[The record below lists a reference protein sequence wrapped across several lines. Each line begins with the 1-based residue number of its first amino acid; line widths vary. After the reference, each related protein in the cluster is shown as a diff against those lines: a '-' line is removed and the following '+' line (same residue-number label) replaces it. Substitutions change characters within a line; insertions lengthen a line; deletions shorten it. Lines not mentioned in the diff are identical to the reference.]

1 MDVTLIINP
10 IAGNKAFRSVGEIE
24 GLLKGKADLTTFVTR
39 KRGDAL
45 SYAKELSGADLI
57 IAAGGDGTINEV
69 INGMLSS
76 GCTGQ
81 DRIPLAIIPLG
92 TANVLAKETGIP
104 ENIED
109 AVKLS
114 LSGTPRKLSV
124 GKINGHYFM
133 LMAGIGFDGETVYG
147 VNGSLKKISGKFAY
161 VMSGIKTLVRFNLPL
176 IKIKTSAAEMK
187 GHTAIISNVRCY
199 GGHQYVTPEASITEP
214 VLDICIFKGKTRMGF
229 LRFVIDVLRGK
240 HLQLPEV
247 EYGKFEEFDIT
258 SDRTVHV
265 QIDGDY
271 FGILPVKIEVVR
283 DALSLIC

>member
-1 MDVTLIINP
+1 MNVTLSVNP

-24 GLLKGKADLTTFVTR
+24 DLLKEKADLTTFVTR

-45 SYAKELSGADLI
+45 SFAKELSGADLI
-57 IAAGGDGTINEV
+57 IVAGGDGTINEV
-69 INGMLSS
+69 INGMLTS
-76 GCTGQ
+76 GRPGQ
-81 DRIPLAIIPLG
+81 DRIPLAIIPVG
-92 TANVLAKETGIP
+92 TANVLAKETGVP
-104 ENIED
+104 ENIEG
-109 AVKLS
+109 AVNLA
-114 LSGTPRKLSV
+114 LSGNLRKISL

-133 LMAGIGFDGETVYG
+133 LMAGIGFDGETVFG

-161 VMSGIKTLVRFNLPL
+161 VMSGVKTLIRFNLPL
-176 IKIKTSAAEMK
+176 ITIKTSGGEMK
-187 GHTAIISNVRCY
+187 GHTAVISNVRCY

-214 VLDICIFKGKTRMGF
+214 VLDICMFKGKTRMGF
-229 LRFVIDVLRGK
+229 LRFVIDVLREK

-271 FGILPVKIEVVR
+271 FGTLPVKIEVVR
-283 DALSLIC
+283 DAVSLIC

>member
-24 GLLKGKADLTTFVTR
+24 DLLKEKADLTTFVTR

-45 SYAKELSGADLI
+45 SYAKELSGADLVI
-57 IAAGGDGTINEV
+57 VAGGDGTINEV
-69 INGMLSS
+69 INGMLTADS
-76 GCTGQ
+76 TGQ
-81 DRIPLAIIPLG
+81 DRIPLGIIPVG

-109 AVKLS
+109 SVKLA

-124 GKINGHYFM
+124 GKINGRYFM
-133 LMAGIGFDGETVYG
+133 LMAGIGFDGETVFG
-147 VNGSLKKISGKFAY
+147 VNGGLKKISGKFAY
-161 VMSGIKTLVRFNLPL
+161 VVSGVKTLIRFNLPL
-176 IKIKTSAAEMK
+176 IKIKTSSGEMQ
-187 GHTAIISNVRCY
+187 GYTAVVSNVRCY

-240 HLQLPEV
+240 HLHLPEV

-271 FGILPVKIEVVR
+271 FGTLPVKIEVVR
-283 DALSLIC
+283 DAVSLIC